1 MKTEPTINI
10 QDEVAKIHAQYGITE
25 MANYRIEK
33 LFEKYVKQ
41 FSPKVKPLEW
51 DVHGPIHFKYP
62 ELVTKLTNFCGGW
75 INGSAADPDHDNPRD
90 YDVFIP
96 LKHWQQASSY
106 IPKDAKINRM
116 GGFKCISDGIEV
128 DVWTGL
134 LEDIVTTNHFK
145 YAYQPL
151 TGIRIKRV
159 YYE

>member
-1 MKTEPTINI
+1 MKIEPTINI

-75 INGSAADPDHDNPRD
+75 ITGSAADPDHDNPRD

-96 LKHWQQASSY
+96 LKYWQQASSY

-116 GGFKCISDGIEV
+116 GGFKCLSDGIEV

-134 LEDIVTTNHFK
+134 LEDLVTTNHFK

-159 YYE
+159 

>member
-1 MKTEPTINI
+1 MKTAE
-10 QDEVAKIHAQYGITE
+10 ELLK
-25 MANYRIEK
+25 EK
-33 LFEKYVKQ
+33 Q
-41 FSPKVKPLEW
+41 
-51 DVHGPIHFKYP
+51 IKYP

-75 INGSAADPDHDNPRD
+75 LNGSAADPDHDNPRD

-159 YYE
+159 

>member
-10 QDEVAKIHAQYGITE
+10 QDEVSKIHAQYGITE

-33 LFEKYVKQ
+33 LFEKYVEQSNPKIKQ
-41 FSPKVKPLEW
+41 
-51 DVHGPIHFKYP
+51 FKYP

-75 INGSAADPDHDNPRD
+75 ITGSAADPDHDNPRD

-96 LKHWQQASSY
+96 LKYWQQASSY

-134 LEDIVTTNHFK
+134 LEDLVTTNQFK

-159 YYE
+159 